1 MNLDSVKKYIYEQKD
16 IPHVFLYKGTRNQLE
31 EFSGVIKKCFPAIFI
46 IVTEDN
52 VIKSFSYNDFIIKNL
67 KILS

>member
-1 MNLDSVKKYIYEQKD
+1 MNLDSVKKYIYEQKG
-16 IPHVFLYKGTRNQLE
+16 ISHVFLYKGTRNQTE
-31 EFSGVIKKCFPAIFI
+31 EFLGTIIKCFPSIFI
-46 IVTEDN
+46 IITNNN